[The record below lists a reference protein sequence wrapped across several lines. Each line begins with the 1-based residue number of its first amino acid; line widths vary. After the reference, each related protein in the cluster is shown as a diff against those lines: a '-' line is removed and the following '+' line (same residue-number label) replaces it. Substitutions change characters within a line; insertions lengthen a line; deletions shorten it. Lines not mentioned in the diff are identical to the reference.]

1 MRRSH
6 VGPIYRL
13 PEGRK
18 ISHRMKEGQSD
29 SLKKGG
35 QTGQFSVCLLSY
47 LLDGKLF
54 ERIIETRVVQH
65 LAQSDPELNDDQY
78 EF

>member
-1 MRRSH
+1 
-6 VGPIYRL
+6 
-13 PEGRK
+13 
-18 ISHRMKEGQSD
+18 MKEGQSD

-35 QTGQFSVCLLSY
+35 QTGEFSVCLSSY